1 MPTTWQRGDRVRHAG
16 RPEWG
21 LGSVQSAEG
30 VVLDGKP
37 CQRVVVAFERV
48 GTRTLSTAFADLRS
62 AGDLP
67 AVANDRP
74 DESDPMAMKLDQA
87 PAEQRLVSIPDDAT
101 DPFATGRSRLTATL
115 ALYRFS
121 DAGGSLLDW
130 AAMQTG
136 MKDPLA
142 RFNRHELEQHFRR
155 FQVNLDVHLK
165 KLVRD
170 LKRQEPGLVQELSR
184 AAGPE
189 ARQALRRADVG
200 R

>member
-21 LGSVQSAEG
+21 LGKVQSAEAA
-30 VVLDGKP
+30 VLDGKH

-62 AGDLP
+62 AED
-67 AVANDRP
+67 AVPVSNDRP
-74 DESDPMAMKLDQA
+74 DASDPLAMRMDQL
-87 PAEQRLVSIPDDAT
+87 PAEQRLVAVPEDAI
-101 DPFATGRSRLTATL
+101 DPFTSARARLTATL
-115 ALYRFS
+115 ALYRFT
-121 DAGGSLLDW
+121 DLGGSLLDW

-142 RFNRHELEQHFRR
+142 RFNRHELEQHFKR
-155 FQVNLDVHLK
+155 FQINLDAHLK

-170 LKRQEPGLVQELSR
+170 LKRQEPGLVQELTLTASP
-184 AAGPE
+184 A
-189 ARQALRRADVG
+189 ARQALRRTDMG